1 MTNLVKWTLQDYH
14 RMIETGILC
23 DRNVQLIEGEIIEMA
38 PEKPL
43 HTSSNI
49 RTANYLRQL
58 LARKAAV
65 REAHPITLGN
75 SPHSRASEPEP
86 DVAIVSLP
94 DTKYLTRH
102 PSAQDIYWLIEISD
116 TTLNYDLK
124 IKKQLYAKEGIA
136 EYWVIDLQNKS
147 LKVFRQP
154 IDNNYS
160 IELELTKGTVTPLSF
175 SDLEIEVNQMLI
187 NN

>member
-1 MTNLVKWTLQDYH
+1 MTTLAKWTLQDYH
-14 RMIETGILC
+14 SMIEAGILG
-23 DRNVQLIEGEIIEMA
+23 DRHIQFIEGEIIEMA

-43 HTSSNI
+43 HTSTNI
-49 RTANYLRQL
+49 RTAKYLRQL
-58 LARKAAV
+58 LARKAEV
-65 REAHPITLGN
+65 REAHPITLSN

-86 DVAIVSLP
+86 DVAIVRP
-94 DTKYLTRH
+94 NTKYLTRH

-124 IKKQLYAKEGIA
+124 IKKQLYAKEGIT
-136 EYWVIDLQNKS
+136 EYWVIDLQNNV

-154 IDNNYS
+154 VDNNYS
-160 IELELTKGTVTPLSF
+160 IELELKKGTVTPLSF
-175 SDLEIEVNQMLI
+175 SDLEIEVDQIII

>member
-1 MTNLVKWTLQDYH
+1 MTTSAKWTLQDYH
-14 RMIETGILC
+14 SMIEAGILG
-23 DRNVQLIEGEIIEMA
+23 DRHIQFIEGEIIEMA

-43 HTSSNI
+43 HRFTNHN
-49 RTANYLRQL
+49 TANYLRQL
-58 LARKAAV
+58 LAQKAEV
-65 REAHPITLGN
+65 FEAHPITLSN
-75 SPHSRASEPEP
+75 SEPEP

-102 PSAQDIYWLIEISD
+102 PSARDIYWLIEISD

-175 SDLEIEVNQMLI
+175 SDLEIEVNQIII